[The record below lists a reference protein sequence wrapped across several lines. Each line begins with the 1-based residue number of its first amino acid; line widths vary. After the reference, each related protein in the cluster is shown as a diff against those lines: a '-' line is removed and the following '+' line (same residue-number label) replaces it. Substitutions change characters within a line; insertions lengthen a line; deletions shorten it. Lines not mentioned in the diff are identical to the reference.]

1 MKNNRPVI
9 YYDCFSG
16 ISGDMN
22 LAAMIDLGVPEKHLM
37 NELEKLDFQGY
48 EVKISRKAQS
58 GIFGTRVDV
67 FTKSTHHEHR
77 SLKDIH
83 AIIDNSKLDE
93 NVKKT
98 SKKIFEKLGIAE
110 AKVHEIPLEKV
121 HFHEVGAVDSIVDIV
136 GAAICFHYLD
146 PVRVFAGTIEAGSGS
161 VKSEHGI
168 LPVPAPATVELLKGI
183 PIHIGGQDFE
193 CTTPTG
199 AAIIATFVNEFTND
213 LSMNI
218 QETGYGIGHK
228 NASKPNFLRVYLG
241 ETRSTPDKDKLKEDA
256 WLIESNIDDMNP
268 EWYEVIIEKLLT
280 KGAHDVFL
288 TNILMKKSRP
298 GIKISVL
305 CGETQIEELKEIL
318 LTETTSL
325 GLRVNQVEKT
335 FLERKSFL
343 LETRFGEVRIKSSFY
358 NDKLIHQKPEYDDCK
373 KISLE
378 KGMSMEEV
386 FREIETLLKE
396 CLEKN

>member
-1 MKNNRPVI
+1 
-9 YYDCFSG
+9 
-16 ISGDMN
+16 MN
-22 LAAMIDLGVPEKHLM
+22 LAAMIDLGVPENYLVD
-37 NELEKLDFQGY
+37 ELKKLGLQGY

-67 FTKSTHHEHR
+67 LTKNNRHMHR

-83 AIIDNSKLDE
+83 EIIDKSKLDKK
-93 NVKKT
+93 VKET

-121 HFHEVGAVDSIVDIV
+121 HFHEVGAVDSIIDIV

-146 PVRVFAGTIEAGSGS
+146 PVRVYSGTIEVGSGS
-161 VKSEHGI
+161 IKSEHGI

-228 NASKPNFLRVYLG
+228 SASKPNLLRVYLV
-241 ETRSTPDKDKLKEDA
+241 EATRSQNISILREDA

-305 CGETQIEELKEIL
+305 CGKTQIEDMKEIL

-343 LETRFGEVRIKSSFY
+343 LETRWGKVRIKSSFY
-358 NDKLIHQKPEYDDCK
+358 NGKLIHQKPEYDDCK

-378 KGMSMEEV
+378 KGMTMEKV
-386 FREIETLLKE
+386 FREIDSLLKKRQE
-396 CLEKN
+396 EK

>member
-1 MKNNRPVI
+1 MKQNKPVI

-22 LAAMIDLGVPEKHLM
+22 LAAMIDLGVPENYLVG
-37 NELEKLDFQGY
+37 ELKKLDLQGY

-67 FTKSTHHEHR
+67 FTKNTQHEHR

-83 AIIDNSKLDE
+83 EIIDKSRLDE
-93 NVKKT
+93 DVKKT
-98 SKKIFEKLGIAE
+98 SKKIFAKLGIAE

-121 HFHEVGAVDSIVDIV
+121 HFHEVGAVDSIIDIV

-146 PVRVFAGTIEAGSGS
+146 PVRVFAGTIETGSGS
-161 VKSEHGI
+161 VNSEHGI

-183 PIHIGGQDFE
+183 PIHIGGQNFE

-228 NASKPNFLRVYLG
+228 KASKPNFLRVYLA
-241 ETRSTPDKDKLKEDA
+241 EASTTQDKGILREDA

-268 EWYEVIIEKLLT
+268 EWYEVIIEKLLN

-298 GIKISVL
+298 AIKLSVL
-305 CGETQIEELKEIL
+305 CGKTQIEDMKEIL

-335 FLERKSFL
+335 FLARESFL

-358 NDKLIHQKPEYDDCK
+358 NGKLIHQKPEYDDCK

-378 KGMSMEEV
+378 KGMAMEKI
-386 FREIETLLKE
+386 FREIDTLLKKRQE
-396 CLEKN
+396 DN

>member
-1 MKNNRPVI
+1 
-9 YYDCFSG
+9 
-16 ISGDMN
+16 MN
-22 LAAMIDLGVPEKHLM
+22 LAAMIDLGVPEKYLLD
-37 NELEKLDFQGY
+37 ELKKLDFKGY

-67 FTKSTHHEHR
+67 ITKGDQHSHR

-83 AIIDNSKLDE
+83 EIIERSKLDE
-93 NVKKT
+93 EVKET
-98 SKKIFEKLGIAE
+98 SKKIFDKLGIAE
-110 AKVHEIPLEKV
+110 AKVHRIALEKV
-121 HFHEVGAVDSIVDIV
+121 HFHEVGAVDSIIDIV

-146 PVRVFAGTIEAGSGS
+146 PARIYAGTIEAGSGS
-161 VKSEHGI
+161 VKSAHGI

-213 LSMNI
+213 LSLNI
-218 QETGYGIGHK
+218 QKTGYGIGHK
-228 NASKPNFLRVYLG
+228 KASKPNFLRVYLG
-241 ETRSTPDKDKLKEDA
+241 EAATTQDKGILREDA

-268 EWYEVIIEKLLT
+268 EWYEVIIEKLLN

-288 TNILMKKSRP
+288 TNIMMKKSRP

-305 CGETQIEELKEIL
+305 CGKNQIEDMKEIL

-325 GLRVNQVEKT
+325 GLRVNPVEKS

-343 LETRFGEVRIKSSFY
+343 LNTRFGKIRIKSSFY
-358 NDKLIHQKPEYDDCK
+358 NGKLLHQKPEYDDCK

-378 KGMSMEEV
+378 KGMSMEKI
-386 FREIETLLKE
+386 FREIDTLLKE
-396 CLEKN
+396 RQEKD